1 MVKVFIAD
9 DSSIIR
15 HRLVALICELAWVDI
30 VGTGQSGT
38 DAIEGI
44 VALQPDVLIIAIQMP
59 EGSGFDALKHIKE
72 NSDAPIVI
80 VLTNHPEFRQSCLDA
95 GADYFLDKSIEFE
108 QIPDILAQINQNN
121 ASFP

>member
-1 MVKVFIAD
+1 MFKVFLAD
-9 DSSIIR
+9 DSPIIR
-15 HRLVALICELAWVDI
+15 HRLIAIISELAGVDI

-44 VALQPDVLIIAIQMP
+44 VTFEPDVLILAIQMP
-59 EGSGFDALKHIKE
+59 RGSGFDALKHIKQH
-72 NSDAPIVI
+72 SDAPIVI

-95 GADYFLDKSIEFE
+95 GADYFLDKSIEFD
-108 QIPDILAQINQNN
+108 QIPDILAQIIQNN

>member
-1 MVKVFIAD
+1 M
-9 DSSIIR
+9 
-15 HRLVALICELAWVDI
+15 
-30 VGTGQSGT
+30 
-38 DAIEGI
+38 
-44 VALQPDVLIIAIQMP
+44 AIQMP
-59 EGSGFDALKHIKE
+59 EGSGFDALKHIKQ

>member
-1 MVKVFIAD
+1 MVKVFLAD

-38 DAIEGI
+38 DAIKGI
-44 VALQPDVLIIAIQMP
+44 VTFEPDVLILAIQMP
-59 EGSGFDALKHIKE
+59 DGSGFDTLKLIKQH
-72 NSDAPIVI
+72 SDAPIVI

-95 GADYFLDKSIEFE
+95 GADYFLDKSIEFD
-108 QIPDILAQINQNN
+108 QIPSVLAKVKQNDN
-121 ASFP
+121 TLP